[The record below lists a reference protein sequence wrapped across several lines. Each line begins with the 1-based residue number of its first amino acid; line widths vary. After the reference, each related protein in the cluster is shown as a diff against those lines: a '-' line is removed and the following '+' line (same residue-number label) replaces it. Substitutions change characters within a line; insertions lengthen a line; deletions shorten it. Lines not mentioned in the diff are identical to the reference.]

1 MVFGDAAECLFLIVI
16 AQEMVQY
23 YGIWLY
29 RIINFFV
36 FVRSGKENVKPLK
49 EVVEHVEQMDV
60 EEEAKVEELAIAFST
75 QRLDVED
82 IDAQD
87 SDNPQLVSEYV
98 NDIYKYLRE
107 LEVQTCWSWLEYCV
121 WKSCSVEKV

>member
-1 MVFGDAAECLFLIVI
+1 M
-16 AQEMVQY
+16 
-23 YGIWLY
+23 
-29 RIINFFV
+29 
-36 FVRSGKENVKPLK
+36 KPLK

-75 QRLDVED
+75 QRLDIED

-107 LEVQTCWSWLEYCV
+107 LEVILLQGVCIPCLCEMFVTC
-121 WKSCSVEKV
+121 

>member
-1 MVFGDAAECLFLIVI
+1 M
-16 AQEMVQY
+16 
-23 YGIWLY
+23 
-29 RIINFFV
+29 
-36 FVRSGKENVKPLK
+36 
-49 EVVEHVEQMDV
+49 EQMDV

-75 QRLDVED
+75 QRLDIED

-107 LEVQTCWSWLEYCV
+107 LEVILQGVCIPCLCEMIVTC
-121 WKSCSVEKV
+121 

>member
-1 MVFGDAAECLFLIVI
+1 M
-16 AQEMVQY
+16 
-23 YGIWLY
+23 
-29 RIINFFV
+29 
-36 FVRSGKENVKPLK
+36 KPLK

-107 LEVQTCWSWLEYCV
+107 LEVQTC
-121 WKSCSVEKV
+121 

>member
-1 MVFGDAAECLFLIVI
+1 MLLVAMCRF
-16 AQEMVQY
+16 
-23 YGIWLY
+23 
-29 RIINFFV
+29 NFF
-36 FVRSGKENVKPLK
+36 FHPSLSFRPGKENVKPLK
-49 EVVEHVEQMDV
+49 EVAERVEQMDV

-75 QRLDVED
+75 QRLDIED

-107 LEVQTCWSWLEYCV
+107 LEVNFLCRWIVYP
-121 WKSCSVEKV
+121 SVLCGLRLQ